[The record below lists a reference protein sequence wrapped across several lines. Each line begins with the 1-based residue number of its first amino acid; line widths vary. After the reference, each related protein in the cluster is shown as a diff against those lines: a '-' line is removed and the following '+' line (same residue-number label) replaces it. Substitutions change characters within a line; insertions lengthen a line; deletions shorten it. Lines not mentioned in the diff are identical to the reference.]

1 MRNNSMFFIAL
12 FAFSIITLAG
22 CGGGG
27 GGPAPAGTT
36 VNRGV
41 VTAEGNIAV
50 NGVFY
55 NISSANIILDGLAGK
70 KGDLKVGM
78 VVTVK
83 GIFDNRTS
91 HAIRRTATSVEYA
104 TDFQGPVDCVNPL
117 SNSLTIMGQQVLI
130 TTASPNQTVFAN
142 FTSNQNIFAN
152 ISTVGKLNPHLSPV
166 YTPQPLPA
174 PPLPPLPPIA
184 TYSMVK
190 VSGFSNGIN
199 GFQATRIELLTPQQ
213 VDLATS
219 VPIGIRG
226 EISNVDLPGKAFNIG
241 NLTVDYSGMNPVYVP
256 TQLVDGFFVSLTGFS
271 SDLSPGNAPSLT
283 IIAPQLIRPIN
294 GGISASEGDHVTV
307 AGFVSGLSGTFFK
320 VGGTPVDASIVSLS
334 GISNAD
340 FLEVEGIFHK
350 GILVASNIKQ
360 F

>member
-1 MRNNSMFFIAL
+1 MRNNIVFLIAL

-22 CGGGG
+22 CGGSG

-41 VTAEGNIAV
+41 VTDEGNIVV

-55 NISSANIILDGLAGK
+55 NISSANIILDGLAGTK
-70 KGDLKVGM
+70 SDVKVGM

-91 HAIRRTATSVEYA
+91 HAIRRLATSVEYA
-104 TDFQGPVDCVNPL
+104 TDFQGPVDCVNIL
-117 SNSLTIMGQQVLI
+117 NNSLTIMGQQVLV
-130 TTASPNQTVFAN
+130 ASAPPTHTVFAN

-152 ISTVGKLNPHLSPV
+152 ISTVSKLNPHLSPI
-166 YTPQPLPA
+166 YIPQPLPL
-174 PPLPPLPPIA
+174 PPLPPLPPLA

-199 GFQATRIELLTPQQ
+199 GFQATRIELLAQS
-213 VDLATS
+213 VDLTTS

-226 EISNVDLPGKAFNIG
+226 TISNVDLTGKAFTIG

-256 TQLVDGFFVSLTGFS
+256 TQLFDGFFVSLTGFS
-271 SDLSPGNAPSLT
+271 SDFTPGNAPSLA
-283 IIAPQLIRPIN
+283 IIAPQLIKPIN
-294 GGISASEGDHVTV
+294 EGVAAKEGDHVTV

-320 VGGTPVDASIVSLS
+320 IGGTPVDASIFFLS
-334 GISNAD
+334 GISNAV
-340 FLEVEGIFHK
+340 FLEVEGTFTK
-350 GILVASNIKQ
+350 GILVASKIKL

>member
-1 MRNNSMFFIAL
+1 MRSNSLFFIAM

-50 NGVFY
+50 NGIFY
-55 NISSANIILDGLAGK
+55 NISSANIILDGLPGK

-83 GIFDNRTS
+83 GIFDNHTS

-117 SNSLTIMGQQVLI
+117 GNSLTIMGQQVLI
-130 TTASPNQTVFAN
+130 SFGSPTQTVFAN
-142 FTSNQNIFAN
+142 FTSNQNIFGN

-166 YTPQPLPA
+166 YIPQPLPD
-174 PPLPPLPPIA
+174 PPLA
-184 TYSMVK
+184 TYSIVK

-199 GFQATRIELLTPQQ
+199 GFQATRIELLAQN
-213 VDLATS
+213 VDLSTS

-226 EISNVDLPGKAFNIG
+226 EISGVDLPGKAFNIG

-271 SDLSPGNAPSLT
+271 SDFSPGNAPSLA
-283 IIAPQLIRPIN
+283 IVAPQLIKPIN

-307 AGFVSGLSGTFFK
+307 AGFVTRLSGSFFK
-320 VGGTPVDASIVSLS
+320 IGGTSVDASFLSLS

-340 FLEVEGIFHK
+340 FLEVEGTFRK
-350 GILVASNIKQ
+350 GILVASRIKL

>member
-117 SNSLTIMGQQVLI
+117 NNSLTIMGQQVLI
-130 TTASPNQTVFAN
+130 SSTAPNQTVFAN
-142 FTSNQNIFAN
+142 FTSNQNIFGN
-152 ISTVGKLNPHLSPV
+152 ISTASKLNPHLSPV
-166 YTPQPLPA
+166 YIPQP
-174 PPLPPLPPIA
+174 PPDPPIA
-184 TYSMVK
+184 TYSIVK

-199 GFQATRIELLTPQQ
+199 GFQATRIELLTPQP
-213 VDLATS
+213 VDLSTS
-219 VPIGIRG
+219 FPISIRG
-226 EISNVDLPGKAFNIG
+226 AISGVDLPGKAFNIG
-241 NLTVDYSGMNPVYVP
+241 NLAVDYSEMNPVYVP

-271 SDLSPGNAPSLT
+271 SDFSPGNAPSLA
-283 IIAPQLIRPIN
+283 IVAPQLIKPIN

-307 AGFVSGLSGTFFK
+307 AGFVSGLSGSFFK
-320 VGGTPVDASIVSLS
+320 IGETRVDASIVSLS

-340 FLEVEGIFHK
+340 FLEVEGTFRK
-350 GILVASNIKQ
+350 GILVASRIKQ

>member
-1 MRNNSMFFIAL
+1 MRNHSLFSIAM

-41 VTAEGNIAV
+41 VTAEGNIVV
-50 NGVFY
+50 NGTFY
-55 NISSANIILDGLAGK
+55 NISSANIMLDGLPGK

-117 SNSLTIMGQQVLI
+117 NNSLTIMGQQVLVGS
-130 TTASPNQTVFAN
+130 ASPTQTVFAN

-166 YTPQPLPA
+166 YISQLPD
-174 PPLPPLPPIA
+174 PPLA

-190 VSGFSNGIN
+190 VSGFYNDVY
-199 GFQATRIELLTPQQ
+199 GFQATRIELLAQN

-219 VPIGIRG
+219 FPIGIRG
-226 EISNVDLPGKAFNIG
+226 TISGVDLPGKAFNIG
-241 NLTVDYSGMNPVYVP
+241 NLTVDYSGMNPVDYSGMNPVYVP
-256 TQLVDGFFVSLTGFS
+256 TQLVEGFFVSLTGFS
-271 SDLSPGNAPSLT
+271 SDYSPSSAPSLT
-283 IIAPQLIRPIN
+283 IVAPQLIKPIN
-294 GGISASEGDHVTV
+294 GGISAREGDHATV
-307 AGFVSGLSGTFFK
+307 AGFVTGLSGSFFK
-320 VGGTPVDASIVSLS
+320 IGGTPVDASFISLS
-334 GISNAD
+334 GISNAV
-340 FLEVEGIFHK
+340 FLEVEGIFRK
-350 GILVASNIKQ
+350 GILVVSNIKQ